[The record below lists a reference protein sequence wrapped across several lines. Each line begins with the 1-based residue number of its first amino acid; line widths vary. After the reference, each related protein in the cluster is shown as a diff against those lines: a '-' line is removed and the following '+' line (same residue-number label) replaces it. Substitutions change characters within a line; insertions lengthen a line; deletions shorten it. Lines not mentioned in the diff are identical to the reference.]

1 MTQVCTVVAY
11 VRVCVCGGGYRPVE
25 VFVVRV
31 YVDLYVL
38 YTTSSRSG
46 ENIQLTHYHMQLLYM
61 QYALCTCTCVCTV

>member
-1 MTQVCTVVAY
+1 M
-11 VRVCVCGGGYRPVE
+11 CVCGGVFVYHYRPVE

-31 YVDLYVL
+31 FVDLYVL